1 MWSRRKWL
9 AAVLAAAAFCGGW
22 YAGRSQAETAAA
34 RRVFE
39 LRIYTT
45 LEGRLPA
52 LQKRFREHTTRLF
65 AKHGMTN
72 IVYLTPVGEDNKLV
86 YLLAHESQEA
96 AEKSWNAFRN
106 DPEWQQVRTESE
118 QDGKIVAKI
127 EQSFLTPTDYSP
139 LK

>member
-1 MWSRRKWL
+1 MWSRRKW
-9 AAVLAAAAFCGGW
+9 LAAAAFCGGW
-22 YAGRSQAETAAA
+22 YAGRTQAETAAA

-139 LK
+139 MK